1 MTNFLAQGRFPIHSV
16 QQTIVMQCFKI
27 SQIHCI
33 DFTVVQH
40 SPVYAAL
47 NIDIITQYGGI
58 RPADETHWGKNNL
71 SFFPDAGDDCVS

>member
-1 MTNFLAQGRFPIHSV
+1 MTFRKARTNFLSQGRFPIHSV
-16 QQTIVMQCFKI
+16 QETIVMQCFKI

-47 NIDIITQYGGI
+47 NIDVITQYG
-58 RPADETHWGKNNL
+58 WGKNNL
-71 SFFPDAGDDCVS
+71 SVFPDTGDDCVS